1 MSFSWGEL
9 LTLVRVVGPGD
20 ADLALGT
27 TVPHEVHVRRVE
39 PSDVE
44 AIGRLYFAAYPRGVP
59 GDSLEEAVSDITA
72 SFAGEYGEPWPEAC
86 LVAATA
92 ASEIVGC
99 VLTVTRAPWSD
110 TADCPFVIELFTA
123 DDQRRRG
130 IGRALMQH
138 VLAAAARSGAAAVA
152 LRVAVDNPAARALY
166 AGLGFVPWNPP
177 G

>member
-9 LTLVRVVGPGD
+9 LTVVRPVRPAD
-20 ADLALGT
+20 ADLHAG
-27 TVPHEVHVRRVE
+27 VPDGVLVRLVE

-72 SFAGEYGEPWPEAC
+72 SFAGEYGEPWGEAC
-86 LVAATA
+86 LVATVAGGD
-92 ASEIVGC
+92 IVGC

-110 TADCPFVIELFTA
+110 TPDCPFVIELFTA
-123 DDQRRRG
+123 DEQRRRG
-130 IGRALMQH
+130 IAGSLMRH
-138 VLAAAARSGAAAVA
+138 VLVEAAVAGASAVA

-166 AGLGFVPWNPP
+166 DGLGFVPWNTP

>member
-9 LTLVRVVGPGD
+9 LTVVRLVRPGD
-20 ADLALGT
+20 EDLVA
-27 TVPHEVHVRRVE
+27 TVPGGVHVRRVE

-72 SFAGEYGEPWPEAC
+72 SFAGEYGDPWPDAC
-86 LVAATA
+86 LVACIAGGD
-92 ASEIVGC
+92 IVGC
-99 VLTVTRAPWSD
+99 VLTVTRAPWSV
-110 TADCPFVIELFTA
+110 TPDCPFVIELFTA
-123 DDQRRRG
+123 GEQRRRG
-130 IGRALMQH
+130 IARALMQH
-138 VLAAAARSGAAAVA
+138 VLVVVARADASAVA

-166 AGLGFVPWNPP
+166 DGLGFVPWTAA

>member
-9 LTLVRVVGPGD
+9 LTVVRLVRPGD
-20 ADLALGT
+20 ADLDAA
-27 TVPHEVHVRRVE
+27 VPDGVLVRRVE

-72 SFAGEYGEPWPEAC
+72 SFAGEYGELWGDAC
-86 LVAATA
+86 LVATIAGGD
-92 ASEIVGC
+92 IVGC

-110 TADCPFVIELFTA
+110 VPDCPFVIELFTA
-123 DDQRRRG
+123 GEQRRRG
-130 IGRALMQH
+130 IASLLMRR
-138 VLAAAARSGAAAVA
+138 VLVAAAVGGASAVA
-152 LRVAVDNPAARALY
+152 LRVAVDNPAGRALY
-166 AGLGFVPWNPP
+166 DGLGFVAWTAS